1 MIEKM
6 KITAKTVEEAIKKAA
21 DIWKIDAVKN
31 GYTVIQ
37 EPSRG
42 IFGIG
47 SKDAIIEV
55 NKNVPDV
62 VLEDKK
68 EEIKKETPAPA
79 KKAEAPVKAKAPE
92 KKAPAA
98 APAPKAAVEEEETQI
113 IVEDL
118 STAIQEDTLAQAAE
132 AATGVSGD
140 SAEEIGLA
148 FLAPIL
154 KALGAGDAIVTVTEE
169 GSSIRFDVT
178 GENVGIL
185 IGRHGETLNA
195 IQFLMSLVI
204 NGKLTEHCGV
214 VFDVE
219 NYRERQAEKLRT
231 LAERMAEKC
240 QRTHRRV
247 ALNPMN
253 AAERRIVHITIEKIN
268 GVSSYSEGSE
278 PHRRVVIVED

>member
-21 DIWKIDAVKN
+21 DIWTIDAKKN

-62 VLEDKK
+62 AVETPEPVQAETAVK
-68 EEIKKETPAPA
+68 EEEPVQVVAPA
-79 KKAEAPVKAKAPE
+79 EP
-92 KKAPAA
+92 
-98 APAPKAAVEEEETQI
+98 EEEETEI

-118 STAIQEDTLAQAAE
+118 STAMKDESFMAE
-132 AATGVSGD
+132 AVAEAEAVSGD
-140 SAEEIGLA
+140 AVTAEEVGLA
-148 FLAPIL
+148 FLGPIF
-154 KALGAGDAIVTVTEE
+154 KALNVDDAVINVSEE
-169 GSSIRFDVT
+169 DNTIRFDVT
-178 GENVGIL
+178 GERVGIL

-204 NGKLTEHCGV
+204 NGKLENHRGV
-214 VFDVE
+214 IFDVE
-219 NYRERQAEKLRT
+219 NYRERQAEKLEN
-231 LAERMAEKC
+231 LAMRMAEKC
-240 QRTHRRV
+240 RRTHRRV
-247 ALNPMN
+247 TLSPMN
-253 AAERRIVHITIEKIN
+253 AAERRIIHITVEKVK
-268 GVSSYSEGSE
+268 GVTSYSEGNE

>member
-55 NKNVPDV
+55 NKNVPDI
-62 VLEDKK
+62 LFEEPKK
-68 EEIKKETPAPA
+68 EEQPAPVKEAVKEEPTKITPAPS
-79 KKAEAPVKAKAPE
+79 ESAPTPQ
-92 KKAPAA
+92 
-98 APAPKAAVEEEETQI
+98 EEETQI

-118 STAIQEDTLAQAAE
+118 SAASAQETTFAQAAAE
-132 AATGVSGD
+132 VQTLPEDA
-140 SAEEIGLA
+140 SAEEVGLA
-148 FLAPIL
+148 FLGPIF
-154 KALGAGDAIVTVTEE
+154 KALQVEDAIVNVSEDAGT
-169 GSSIRFDVT
+169 IRFDVT
-178 GENVGIL
+178 GEHVGIL

-204 NGKLTEHCGV
+204 NGKVENHRGV
-214 VFDVE
+214 IFDVE
-219 NYRERQAEKLRT
+219 NYRERQADKLEN
-231 LAERMAEKC
+231 LAQRMAEKC
-240 QRTHRRV
+240 RRTHRRV
-247 ALNPMN
+247 TLSPMN
-253 AAERRIVHITIEKIN
+253 AAERRIIHITVEKIK
-268 GVSSYSEGSE
+268 GVTSYSEGNE

>member
-55 NKNVPDV
+55 NKNVPDI
-62 VLEDKK
+62 LFEEPKK
-68 EEIKKETPAPA
+68 EEQPAPVKETVKEEPTKITPAPS
-79 KKAEAPVKAKAPE
+79 ESAPTPQ
-92 KKAPAA
+92 
-98 APAPKAAVEEEETQI
+98 EEETQI

-118 STAIQEDTLAQAAE
+118 SAAQAEDTFAQAAAE
-132 AATGVSGD
+132 VQTLPDDA
-140 SAEEIGLA
+140 SAEEVGLA
-148 FLAPIL
+148 FLGPIF
-154 KALGAGDAIVTVTEE
+154 KALQVEDAIVNVSEDAGT
-169 GSSIRFDVT
+169 IRFDVT
-178 GENVGIL
+178 GEHVGIL

-204 NGKLTEHCGV
+204 NGKVENHRGV
-214 VFDVE
+214 IFDVE
-219 NYRERQAEKLRT
+219 NYRERQADKLEN
-231 LAERMAEKC
+231 LAQRMAEKC
-240 QRTHRRV
+240 RRTHRRV
-247 ALNPMN
+247 TLSPMN
-253 AAERRIVHITIEKIN
+253 AAERRIIHITVEKIK
-268 GVSSYSEGSE
+268 GVTSYSEGNE

>member
-55 NKNVPDV
+55 NKNVPDI
-62 VLEDKK
+62 LFEEPKK
-68 EEIKKETPAPA
+68 EEQPAPVKEAVKEAPTKITPAPS
-79 KKAEAPVKAKAPE
+79 ESAPTPQ
-92 KKAPAA
+92 
-98 APAPKAAVEEEETQI
+98 EEETQI

-118 STAIQEDTLAQAAE
+118 SAASVQETTLAQAAAE
-132 AATGVSGD
+132 VQTLPEDA
-140 SAEEIGLA
+140 SAEEVGLA
-148 FLAPIL
+148 FLGPIF
-154 KALGAGDAIVTVTEE
+154 KALQVEDAIVNVSEDAGT
-169 GSSIRFDVT
+169 IRFDVT
-178 GENVGIL
+178 GEHVGIL

-204 NGKLTEHCGV
+204 NGKVENHRGV
-214 VFDVE
+214 IFDVE
-219 NYRERQAEKLRT
+219 NYRERQADKLEN
-231 LAERMAEKC
+231 LAQRMAEKC
-240 QRTHRRV
+240 RRTHRRV
-247 ALNPMN
+247 TLSPMN
-253 AAERRIVHITIEKIN
+253 AAERRIIHITVEKIK
-268 GVSSYSEGSE
+268 GVTSYSEGNE

>member
-55 NKNVPDV
+55 NKNVPDI
-62 VLEDKK
+62 LFEEPKK
-68 EEIKKETPAPA
+68 EEQPAPVKETVKEEPTKITPAPS
-79 KKAEAPVKAKAPE
+79 ESV
-92 KKAPAA
+92 
-98 APAPKAAVEEEETQI
+98 PAPQEEETQI

-118 STAIQEDTLAQAAE
+118 SAASVQETTLAQAAAE
-132 AATGVSGD
+132 VQTLPEDA
-140 SAEEIGLA
+140 SAEEVGLA
-148 FLAPIL
+148 FLGPIF
-154 KALGAGDAIVTVTEE
+154 KALQVEDAIVNVSEDAGT
-169 GSSIRFDVT
+169 IRFDVT
-178 GENVGIL
+178 GEHVGIL

-204 NGKLTEHCGV
+204 NGKVENHRGV
-214 VFDVE
+214 IFDVE
-219 NYRERQAEKLRT
+219 NYRERQADKLEN
-231 LAERMAEKC
+231 LAQRMAEKC
-240 QRTHRRV
+240 RRTHRRV
-247 ALNPMN
+247 TLSPMN
-253 AAERRIVHITIEKIN
+253 AAERRIIHITVEKIN
-268 GVSSYSEGSE
+268 GVTSYSEGNE

>member
-55 NKNVPDV
+55 NKNVPDI
-62 VLEDKK
+62 LFEEPKK
-68 EEIKKETPAPA
+68 EEQPAPVKETVKEEPTKITPAPS
-79 KKAEAPVKAKAPE
+79 ESAPTPQ
-92 KKAPAA
+92 
-98 APAPKAAVEEEETQI
+98 EEETQI

-118 STAIQEDTLAQAAE
+118 SAAQAEDTFAQAA
-132 AATGVSGD
+132 ADVQTLPDDA
-140 SAEEIGLA
+140 SAEEVGLA
-148 FLAPIL
+148 FLGPIF
-154 KALGAGDAIVTVTEE
+154 KALHVDDAVVSVTEDE
-169 GSSIRFDVT
+169 GTIRFDVT
-178 GENVGIL
+178 GEHVGIL

-204 NGKLTEHCGV
+204 NGKVENHRGV
-214 VFDVE
+214 IFDVE
-219 NYRERQAEKLRT
+219 NYRERQADKLEN
-231 LAERMAEKC
+231 LAQRMAEKC
-240 QRTHRRV
+240 RRTHRRV
-247 ALNPMN
+247 TLSPMN
-253 AAERRIVHITIEKIN
+253 AAERRIIHITVEKIN
-268 GVSSYSEGSE
+268 GVTSYSEGNE

>member
-55 NKNVPDV
+55 NKNVPDI
-62 VLEDKK
+62 LFEEPKK
-68 EEIKKETPAPA
+68 EEQPAPVKEAVKEEPTKITPAPS
-79 KKAEAPVKAKAPE
+79 ESVPTPQ
-92 KKAPAA
+92 
-98 APAPKAAVEEEETQI
+98 EEETQI

-118 STAIQEDTLAQAAE
+118 SAASVQETTLAQAAAE
-132 AATGVSGD
+132 VQTLPEDA
-140 SAEEIGLA
+140 SAEEVGLA
-148 FLAPIL
+148 FLGPIF
-154 KALGAGDAIVTVTEE
+154 KALQVEDAIVNVSEDAGT
-169 GSSIRFDVT
+169 IRFDVT
-178 GENVGIL
+178 GEHVGIL

-204 NGKLTEHCGV
+204 NGKVENHRGV
-214 VFDVE
+214 IFDV
-219 NYRERQAEKLRT
+219 RKLSRTPGRQARKPRPAHGRKMPPHPSPRHIEP
-231 LAERMAEKC
+231 
-240 QRTHRRV
+240 
-247 ALNPMN
+247 N
-253 AAERRIVHITIEKIN
+253 ERR
-268 GVSSYSEGSE
+268 
-278 PHRRVVIVED
+278 

>member
-55 NKNVPDV
+55 NKNVPDI
-62 VLEDKK
+62 LFEEPKK
-68 EEIKKETPAPA
+68 EEQPAPVKETVKEEPAKITPAPS
-79 KKAEAPVKAKAPE
+79 ESAPTPQ
-92 KKAPAA
+92 
-98 APAPKAAVEEEETQI
+98 EEETQI

-118 STAIQEDTLAQAAE
+118 SAASVQETTLAQAAAE
-132 AATGVSGD
+132 VQTLPEDA
-140 SAEEIGLA
+140 SAEEVGLA
-148 FLAPIL
+148 FLGPIF
-154 KALGAGDAIVTVTEE
+154 KALQVEDAIVNVSEDAGT
-169 GSSIRFDVT
+169 IRFDVT
-178 GENVGIL
+178 GEHVGIL

-204 NGKLTEHCGV
+204 NGKVENHRGAI
-214 VFDVE
+214 FDVE
-219 NYRERQAEKLRT
+219 NYRERQADKLEN
-231 LAERMAEKC
+231 LAQRMAEKC
-240 QRTHRRV
+240 RRTHRRV
-247 ALNPMN
+247 TLSPMN
-253 AAERRIVHITIEKIN
+253 AAERRIIHITVEKIK
-268 GVSSYSEGSE
+268 GVTSYSEGNE

>member
-21 DIWKIDAVKN
+21 DIWKIDAEKN

-62 VLEDKK
+62 EK
-68 EEIKKETPAPA
+68 EEAPKAVIEETAAKE
-79 KKAEAPVKAKAPE
+79 EAPEAPLAQAEEKAS
-92 KKAPAA
+92 A
-98 APAPKAAVEEEETQI
+98 APAEEETEI

-118 STAIQEDTLAQAAE
+118 SAVQKETISQATAQAESLPEDA
-132 AATGVSGD
+132 

-148 FLAPIL
+148 FLGPIF
-154 KALGAGDAIVTVTEE
+154 KALQVDDAIINVSEDAGT
-169 GSSIRFDVT
+169 IRFDVT
-178 GENVGIL
+178 GERVGIL

-204 NGKLTEHCGV
+204 NGKLDTHRGV
-214 VFDVE
+214 IFDVE
-219 NYRERQAEKLRT
+219 NYRERQADKLEN
-231 LAERMAEKC
+231 LATRMAEKC
-240 QRTHRRV
+240 RRTHRRV
-247 ALNPMN
+247 TLSPMN
-253 AAERRIVHITIEKIN
+253 AAERRIIHITVENIK
-268 GVSSYSEGSE
+268 GVTSYSEGNE
-278 PHRRVVIVED
+278 PHRRVVIVEE

>member
-55 NKNVPDV
+55 NKNVPDI
-62 VLEDKK
+62 LFEEPKK
-68 EEIKKETPAPA
+68 EEQP
-79 KKAEAPVKAKAPE
+79 APVKETVKEEPTKITSAPSE
-92 KKAPAA
+92 SAPT
-98 APAPKAAVEEEETQI
+98 PQEEETQI

-118 STAIQEDTLAQAAE
+118 SAATVQETTLAQAAAE
-132 AATGVSGD
+132 VQTLPEDA
-140 SAEEIGLA
+140 SAEEVGLA
-148 FLAPIL
+148 FLGPIF
-154 KALGAGDAIVTVTEE
+154 KALQVEDAIVNVSEDAGT
-169 GSSIRFDVT
+169 IRFDVT
-178 GENVGIL
+178 GEHVGIL

-204 NGKLTEHCGV
+204 NGKVENHRGV
-214 VFDVE
+214 IFDVE
-219 NYRERQAEKLRT
+219 NYRERQADKLEN
-231 LAERMAEKC
+231 LAQRMAEKC
-240 QRTHRRV
+240 RRTHRRV
-247 ALNPMN
+247 TLSPMN
-253 AAERRIVHITIEKIN
+253 AAERRIIHITVEKIK
-268 GVSSYSEGSE
+268 GVTSYSEGNE

>member
-55 NKNVPDV
+55 NKNVPDFMR
-62 VLEDKK
+62 E
-68 EEIKKETPAPA
+68 ETPAEPA
-79 KKAEAPVKAKAPE
+79 KEEAPHQEIIQEPAPVQPE
-92 KKAPAA
+92 PAA
-98 APAPKAAVEEEETQI
+98 ALEEEEATEI

-118 STAIQEDTLAQAAE
+118 HTMIQEETLAE
-132 AATGVSGD
+132 AASAAAGAQAQT
-140 SAEEIGLA
+140 AEEIGLA
-148 FLAPIL
+148 FLGPIF
-154 KALGAGDAIVTVTEE
+154 KALKVDDAIINVSEDAGT
-169 GSSIRFDVT
+169 IRFDVS
-178 GENVGIL
+178 GERVGIL

-204 NGKLTEHCGV
+204 NGKVETHRGV
-214 VFDVE
+214 IFDVE
-219 NYRERQAEKLRT
+219 NYRERQAEKLEN
-231 LAERMAEKC
+231 LATRMAEKC
-240 QRTHRRV
+240 RRTHRRV
-247 ALNPMN
+247 TLSPMN
-253 AAERRIVHITIEKIN
+253 AAERRIIHITVENIQ
-268 GVSSYSEGSE
+268 GVTSYSEGNE

>member
-55 NKNVPDV
+55 NKNVPDI
-62 VLEDKK
+62 LFEEPKK
-68 EEIKKETPAPA
+68 EEQPAPVKEAVKEEPTKITPAPS
-79 KKAEAPVKAKAPE
+79 ESVPTPQ
-92 KKAPAA
+92 
-98 APAPKAAVEEEETQI
+98 EEETQI

-118 STAIQEDTLAQAAE
+118 SAASVQETTLAQAAAE
-132 AATGVSGD
+132 VQTLPDDA
-140 SAEEIGLA
+140 SAEEVGLA
-148 FLAPIL
+148 FLGPIF
-154 KALGAGDAIVTVTEE
+154 KALQVEDAIVNVSEDAGT
-169 GSSIRFDVT
+169 IRFDVT
-178 GENVGIL
+178 GEHVGIL
-185 IGRHGETLNA
+185 IGRHGETFNA

-204 NGKLTEHCGV
+204 NGKVENHRGV
-214 VFDVE
+214 IFDVE
-219 NYRERQAEKLRT
+219 NYRERQADKLEN
-231 LAERMAEKC
+231 LAQRMAEKC
-240 QRTHRRV
+240 RRTHRRV
-247 ALNPMN
+247 TLSPMN
-253 AAERRIVHITIEKIN
+253 AAERRIIHITVEKIK
-268 GVSSYSEGSE
+268 GVTSYSEGNE

>member
-21 DIWKIDAVKN
+21 DIWKIDAEKN

-55 NKNVPDV
+55 NKTVPDV
-62 VLEDKK
+62 EAPESDKVEDIVK
-68 EEIKKETPAPA
+68 EE
-79 KKAEAPVKAKAPE
+79 PVQVITKSEPV
-92 KKAPAA
+92 
-98 APAPKAAVEEEETQI
+98 VEEETEI

-118 STAIQEDTLAQAAE
+118 STAMKDESFMAE
-132 AATGVSGD
+132 AVAEAEAVSGD
-140 SAEEIGLA
+140 AVSAEEVGLA
-148 FLAPIL
+148 FLGPIF
-154 KALGAGDAIVTVTEE
+154 KALKVEDAVINVSEE
-169 GSSIRFDVT
+169 DNTIRFDVT
-178 GENVGIL
+178 GERVGIL

-204 NGKLTEHCGV
+204 NGKLENHRGV
-214 VFDVE
+214 IFDVE
-219 NYRERQAEKLRT
+219 NYRERQAEKLEN
-231 LAERMAEKC
+231 LAMRMAEKC
-240 QRTHRRV
+240 RRTHRRV
-247 ALNPMN
+247 TLSPMN
-253 AAERRIVHITIEKIN
+253 AAERRIIHITVEKVK
-268 GVSSYSEGSE
+268 GVTSYSEGNE

>member
-55 NKNVPDV
+55 NKNVPDI
-62 VLEDKK
+62 LFEEPKK
-68 EEIKKETPAPA
+68 EEQPAPVKETVKEEPTKITPAPS
-79 KKAEAPVKAKAPE
+79 ESAPTPQ
-92 KKAPAA
+92 
-98 APAPKAAVEEEETQI
+98 EEETQI

-118 STAIQEDTLAQAAE
+118 SAAQAEDTFAQAAAE
-132 AATGVSGD
+132 VQTLPEDA
-140 SAEEIGLA
+140 SAEEVGLA
-148 FLAPIL
+148 FLGPIF
-154 KALGAGDAIVTVTEE
+154 KALQVEDAIVNVSEDAGT
-169 GSSIRFDVT
+169 IRFDVT
-178 GENVGIL
+178 GEHVGIL

-204 NGKLTEHCGV
+204 NGKVENHRGV
-214 VFDVE
+214 IFDVE
-219 NYRERQAEKLRT
+219 NYRERQADKLEN
-231 LAERMAEKC
+231 LAQRMAEKC
-240 QRTHRRV
+240 RRTHRRV
-247 ALNPMN
+247 TLSPMN
-253 AAERRIVHITIEKIN
+253 AAERRIIHITVEKIK
-268 GVSSYSEGSE
+268 GVTSYSEGNE

>member
-55 NKNVPDV
+55 NKNVPDI
-62 VLEDKK
+62 LFEEPKK
-68 EEIKKETPAPA
+68 EEQPAPVKETVKEEPTKITPAPS
-79 KKAEAPVKAKAPE
+79 ESVPTPQ
-92 KKAPAA
+92 
-98 APAPKAAVEEEETQI
+98 EEETQI

-118 STAIQEDTLAQAAE
+118 SAASVQETTLAQAAAE
-132 AATGVSGD
+132 VQTLPEDA
-140 SAEEIGLA
+140 SAEEVGLA
-148 FLAPIL
+148 FLGPIF
-154 KALGAGDAIVTVTEE
+154 KALQVEDAIVNVSEDAGT
-169 GSSIRFDVT
+169 IRFDVT
-178 GENVGIL
+178 GEHVGIL

-204 NGKLTEHCGV
+204 NGKVENHRGV
-214 VFDVE
+214 IFDVE
-219 NYRERQAEKLRT
+219 NYRERQADKLEN
-231 LAERMAEKC
+231 LAQRMAEKC
-240 QRTHRRV
+240 RRTHRRV
-247 ALNPMN
+247 TLSPSSLKTKRIIERYERKTRIAFFFARQVPF
-253 AAERRIVHITIEKIN
+253 AA
-268 GVSSYSEGSE
+268 S
-278 PHRRVVIVED
+278 

>member
-55 NKNVPDV
+55 NKNVPDI
-62 VLEDKK
+62 LFEEPKK
-68 EEIKKETPAPA
+68 EEQPAPVKETVKEEPKKITPAPS
-79 KKAEAPVKAKAPE
+79 ESAPTPQ
-92 KKAPAA
+92 
-98 APAPKAAVEEEETQI
+98 EEETQI

-118 STAIQEDTLAQAAE
+118 SAASVQETTLAQAAAE
-132 AATGVSGD
+132 VQTLPEDD
-140 SAEEIGLA
+140 SAEEVGLA
-148 FLAPIL
+148 FLGPIF
-154 KALGAGDAIVTVTEE
+154 KALQVEDAIVNVSEDAGT
-169 GSSIRFDVT
+169 IRFDVT
-178 GENVGIL
+178 GEHVGIL

-204 NGKLTEHCGV
+204 NGNVENHRGV
-214 VFDVE
+214 IFDVE
-219 NYRERQAEKLRT
+219 NYRERQADKLEN
-231 LAERMAEKC
+231 LAQRMAEKC
-240 QRTHRRV
+240 RRTHRRV
-247 ALNPMN
+247 TLSPMN
-253 AAERRIVHITIEKIN
+253 AAERRIIHITVEKIK
-268 GVSSYSEGSE
+268 GVTSYSEGNE

>member
-55 NKNVPDV
+55 NKNVPDI
-62 VLEDKK
+62 LFEEPKK
-68 EEIKKETPAPA
+68 EEQPAPVKETVKEEPTKITPAPS
-79 KKAEAPVKAKAPE
+79 ESAPTPQ
-92 KKAPAA
+92 
-98 APAPKAAVEEEETQI
+98 EEETQI

-118 STAIQEDTLAQAAE
+118 SAASVQETSLAQAAAE
-132 AATGVSGD
+132 VQTLPEDA
-140 SAEEIGLA
+140 SAEEVGLA
-148 FLAPIL
+148 FLGPIF
-154 KALGAGDAIVTVTEE
+154 KALQVEDAIVNVSEDAGT
-169 GSSIRFDVT
+169 IRFDVT
-178 GENVGIL
+178 GEHVGIL

-204 NGKLTEHCGV
+204 NGKVENHRGV
-214 VFDVE
+214 IFDVE
-219 NYRERQAEKLRT
+219 NYRERQADKLEN
-231 LAERMAEKC
+231 LAQRMAEKC
-240 QRTHRRV
+240 RRTHRRV
-247 ALNPMN
+247 TLSPMN
-253 AAERRIVHITIEKIN
+253 AAERRIIHITVEKIK
-268 GVSSYSEGSE
+268 GVTSYSEGNE

>member
-55 NKNVPDV
+55 NKNVPDI
-62 VLEDKK
+62 LFEEPKK
-68 EEIKKETPAPA
+68 EEQPAPVKETVKEEPTKITPAPS
-79 KKAEAPVKAKAPE
+79 ESAPTPQ
-92 KKAPAA
+92 
-98 APAPKAAVEEEETQI
+98 EEETQI

-118 STAIQEDTLAQAAE
+118 SAASVQETTLAQAAAE
-132 AATGVSGD
+132 VQTLPEDA
-140 SAEEIGLA
+140 SAEEVGLA
-148 FLAPIL
+148 FLGPIF
-154 KALGAGDAIVTVTEE
+154 KALQVEDSIVNVSEDAGT
-169 GSSIRFDVT
+169 IRFDVT
-178 GENVGIL
+178 GEHVGIL

-204 NGKLTEHCGV
+204 NGKVENHRGV
-214 VFDVE
+214 IFDVE
-219 NYRERQAEKLRT
+219 NYRERQADKLEN
-231 LAERMAEKC
+231 LAQRMAEKC
-240 QRTHRRV
+240 RRTHRRV
-247 ALNPMN
+247 TLSPMN
-253 AAERRIVHITIEKIN
+253 AAERRIIHITVEKIK
-268 GVSSYSEGSE
+268 GVTSYSEGNE

>member
-6 KITAKTVEEAIKKAA
+6 KLTAKTVEEAIKKAA
-21 DIWKIDAVKN
+21 DIWKIDAKKN

-62 VLEDKK
+62 AVETPEPVQAETAVK
-68 EEIKKETPAPA
+68 EEEPVQVVAPA
-79 KKAEAPVKAKAPE
+79 EP
-92 KKAPAA
+92 
-98 APAPKAAVEEEETQI
+98 EEEETEI

-118 STAIQEDTLAQAAE
+118 STAMKDESFMAE
-132 AATGVSGD
+132 AVAEAEAVSGD
-140 SAEEIGLA
+140 AVTAEEVGLA
-148 FLAPIL
+148 FLGPIF
-154 KALGAGDAIVTVTEE
+154 KALNVDDAVINVSEE
-169 GSSIRFDVT
+169 DNTIRFDVT
-178 GENVGIL
+178 GERVGIL

-204 NGKLTEHCGV
+204 NGKLENHRGV
-214 VFDVE
+214 IFDVE
-219 NYRERQAEKLRT
+219 NYRERQAEKLEN
-231 LAERMAEKC
+231 LAMRMAEKC
-240 QRTHRRV
+240 RRTHRRV
-247 ALNPMN
+247 TLSPMN
-253 AAERRIVHITIEKIN
+253 AAERRIIHITVEKVK
-268 GVSSYSEGSE
+268 GVTSYSEGNE

>member
-55 NKNVPDV
+55 NKNVPDI
-62 VLEDKK
+62 LFEEPKK
-68 EEIKKETPAPA
+68 EEQPAPVKKTVKEEPTKITPAPS
-79 KKAEAPVKAKAPE
+79 ESAPTPQ
-92 KKAPAA
+92 
-98 APAPKAAVEEEETQI
+98 EEETQI

-118 STAIQEDTLAQAAE
+118 SAASVQETTLAQAAAE
-132 AATGVSGD
+132 VQTLPEDA
-140 SAEEIGLA
+140 SAEEVGLA
-148 FLAPIL
+148 FLGPIF
-154 KALGAGDAIVTVTEE
+154 KALQVEDAIVNVSEDAGT
-169 GSSIRFDVT
+169 IRFDVT
-178 GENVGIL
+178 GEHVGIL

-204 NGKLTEHCGV
+204 NGKVENHCGV
-214 VFDVE
+214 IFDVE
-219 NYRERQAEKLRT
+219 NYRERQADKLEN
-231 LAERMAEKC
+231 LAQRMAEKC
-240 QRTHRRV
+240 RRTHRRV
-247 ALNPMN
+247 TLSPMN
-253 AAERRIVHITIEKIN
+253 AAERRIIHITVEKIK
-268 GVSSYSEGSE
+268 GVTSYSEGNE

>member
-55 NKNVPDV
+55 NKNVPDI
-62 VLEDKK
+62 LFEEPKK
-68 EEIKKETPAPA
+68 EEQPAPVKETVKEEPTKITPAPS
-79 KKAEAPVKAKAPE
+79 ESAPTPQ
-92 KKAPAA
+92 
-98 APAPKAAVEEEETQI
+98 EEETQI

-118 STAIQEDTLAQAAE
+118 SAASVQETTLAQAAAE
-132 AATGVSGD
+132 VQTLPDDA
-140 SAEEIGLA
+140 SAEEVGLA
-148 FLAPIL
+148 FLGPIF
-154 KALGAGDAIVTVTEE
+154 KALQVEDAIVNVSEDAGT
-169 GSSIRFDVT
+169 IRFDVT
-178 GENVGIL
+178 GEHVGIL

-204 NGKLTEHCGV
+204 NGKVENHRGV
-214 VFDVE
+214 IFDVE
-219 NYRERQAEKLRT
+219 NYRERQADKLEN
-231 LAERMAEKC
+231 LAQRMAEKC
-240 QRTHRRV
+240 RRTHRRV
-247 ALNPMN
+247 TLSPMN
-253 AAERRIVHITIEKIN
+253 AAERRIIHITVEKIK
-268 GVSSYSEGSE
+268 GVTSYSEGNE

>member
-55 NKNVPDV
+55 NKNVPDI
-62 VLEDKK
+62 LFEEPKK
-68 EEIKKETPAPA
+68 EEQPAPVKETVKEEPTKITPAPS
-79 KKAEAPVKAKAPE
+79 ESAPTPQ
-92 KKAPAA
+92 
-98 APAPKAAVEEEETQI
+98 EEETQI

-118 STAIQEDTLAQAAE
+118 SAAQAEDTFAQAA
-132 AATGVSGD
+132 ADVQTLPDDA
-140 SAEEIGLA
+140 SAEEVGLA
-148 FLAPIL
+148 FLGPIF
-154 KALGAGDAIVTVTEE
+154 KALQVEDAIVNVSEDAGT
-169 GSSIRFDVT
+169 IRFDVT
-178 GENVGIL
+178 GEHVGIL

-204 NGKLTEHCGV
+204 NGKVENHRGV
-214 VFDVE
+214 IFDVE
-219 NYRERQAEKLRT
+219 NYRERQADKLEN
-231 LAERMAEKC
+231 LAQRMAEKC
-240 QRTHRRV
+240 RRTHRRV
-247 ALNPMN
+247 TLSPMN
-253 AAERRIVHITIEKIN
+253 AAERRIIHITVEKIK
-268 GVSSYSEGSE
+268 GVTSYSEGNE

>member
-21 DIWKIDAVKN
+21 DIWKIDAKKN

-62 VLEDKK
+62 AVETPEPVQAETAVK
-68 EEIKKETPAPA
+68 EEEPVQVVAPA
-79 KKAEAPVKAKAPE
+79 EP
-92 KKAPAA
+92 
-98 APAPKAAVEEEETQI
+98 EEEETEI

-118 STAIQEDTLAQAAE
+118 STAMKDESFMAE
-132 AATGVSGD
+132 AVAEAEAVSGD
-140 SAEEIGLA
+140 AVTAEEVGLA
-148 FLAPIL
+148 FLGPIF
-154 KALGAGDAIVTVTEE
+154 KALNVDDAVINVSEE
-169 GSSIRFDVT
+169 DNTIRFDVT
-178 GENVGIL
+178 GERVGIL

-204 NGKLTEHCGV
+204 NGKLENHRGV
-214 VFDVE
+214 IFDVE
-219 NYRERQAEKLRT
+219 NYHERQAEKLEN
-231 LAERMAEKC
+231 LAMRMAEKC
-240 QRTHRRV
+240 RRTHRRV
-247 ALNPMN
+247 TLSPMN
-253 AAERRIVHITIEKIN
+253 AAERRIIHITVEKVK
-268 GVSSYSEGSE
+268 GVTSYSEGNE

>member
-55 NKNVPDV
+55 NKNVPDI
-62 VLEDKK
+62 LFEEPKK
-68 EEIKKETPAPA
+68 EEQPAPVKETVKEEPTKITPAPS
-79 KKAEAPVKAKAPE
+79 ESV
-92 KKAPAA
+92 
-98 APAPKAAVEEEETQI
+98 PAPQEEETQI

-118 STAIQEDTLAQAAE
+118 SAASVQETTFAQAAAE
-132 AATGVSGD
+132 VQTLPEDA
-140 SAEEIGLA
+140 SAEEVGLA
-148 FLAPIL
+148 FLGPIF
-154 KALGAGDAIVTVTEE
+154 KALQVEDAIVNVSEDAGT
-169 GSSIRFDVT
+169 IRFDVT
-178 GENVGIL
+178 GEHVGIL

-204 NGKLTEHCGV
+204 NGKVENHRGV
-214 VFDVE
+214 IFDVE
-219 NYRERQAEKLRT
+219 NYRERQADKLEN
-231 LAERMAEKC
+231 LAQRMAEKC
-240 QRTHRRV
+240 RRTHRRV
-247 ALNPMN
+247 TLSPMN
-253 AAERRIVHITIEKIN
+253 AAERRIIHITVEKIK
-268 GVSSYSEGSE
+268 GVTSYSEGNE

>member
-55 NKNVPDV
+55 NKNVPDI
-62 VLEDKK
+62 LFEEPKK
-68 EEIKKETPAPA
+68 EEQPALVKEAVKEEPTKITPAPS
-79 KKAEAPVKAKAPE
+79 ESAPTPQ
-92 KKAPAA
+92 
-98 APAPKAAVEEEETQI
+98 EEETQI

-118 STAIQEDTLAQAAE
+118 SAASVQETTFAQAAAE
-132 AATGVSGD
+132 VQTLPEDA
-140 SAEEIGLA
+140 SAEEVGLA
-148 FLAPIL
+148 FLGPIF
-154 KALGAGDAIVTVTEE
+154 KALQVEDAIVNVSEDAGT
-169 GSSIRFDVT
+169 IRFDVT
-178 GENVGIL
+178 GEHVGIL

-204 NGKLTEHCGV
+204 NGKVENHRGV
-214 VFDVE
+214 IFDVE
-219 NYRERQAEKLRT
+219 NYRERQADKLEN
-231 LAERMAEKC
+231 LAQRMAEKC
-240 QRTHRRV
+240 RRTHRRV
-247 ALNPMN
+247 TLSPMN
-253 AAERRIVHITIEKIN
+253 AAERRIIHITVEKIK
-268 GVSSYSEGSE
+268 GVTSYSEGNE

>member
-55 NKNVPDV
+55 NKNVPDI
-62 VLEDKK
+62 LFEEPKK
-68 EEIKKETPAPA
+68 EEQPAPVKETVKEEPTKITPAPS
-79 KKAEAPVKAKAPE
+79 ESAPTPQ
-92 KKAPAA
+92 
-98 APAPKAAVEEEETQI
+98 EEETQI

-118 STAIQEDTLAQAAE
+118 SAASVQETTLAQAAAE
-132 AATGVSGD
+132 VQTLPEDA
-140 SAEEIGLA
+140 SAEEVGLA
-148 FLAPIL
+148 FLGPIF
-154 KALGAGDAIVTVTEE
+154 KALQVEDAIVNVSEDAGT
-169 GSSIRFDVT
+169 IRFDVT
-178 GENVGIL
+178 GEHVGIL
-185 IGRHGETLNA
+185 ISRHGETLNA

-204 NGKLTEHCGV
+204 NGKVENHRGV
-214 VFDVE
+214 IFDVE
-219 NYRERQAEKLRT
+219 NYRERQADKLEN
-231 LAERMAEKC
+231 LAQRMAEKC
-240 QRTHRRV
+240 RRTHRRV
-247 ALNPMN
+247 TLSPMN
-253 AAERRIVHITIEKIN
+253 AAERRIIHITVEKIK
-268 GVSSYSEGSE
+268 GVTSYSEGNE

>member
-21 DIWKIDAVKN
+21 DIWKIDAKKN
-31 GYTVIQ
+31 GYKVIQ

-62 VLEDKK
+62 AVETPEPVQAETAVK
-68 EEIKKETPAPA
+68 EEEPVQVVAPA
-79 KKAEAPVKAKAPE
+79 EP
-92 KKAPAA
+92 
-98 APAPKAAVEEEETQI
+98 EEEETEI

-118 STAIQEDTLAQAAE
+118 STAMKDESFMAE
-132 AATGVSGD
+132 AVAEAEAVSGD
-140 SAEEIGLA
+140 AVTAEEVGLA
-148 FLAPIL
+148 FLGPIF
-154 KALGAGDAIVTVTEE
+154 KALNVDDAVINVSEE
-169 GSSIRFDVT
+169 DNTIRFDVT
-178 GENVGIL
+178 GERVGIL

-204 NGKLTEHCGV
+204 NGKLENHRGV
-214 VFDVE
+214 IFDVE
-219 NYRERQAEKLRT
+219 NYRERQAEKLEN
-231 LAERMAEKC
+231 LAMRMAEKC
-240 QRTHRRV
+240 RRTHRRV
-247 ALNPMN
+247 TLSPMN
-253 AAERRIVHITIEKIN
+253 AAERRIIHITVEKVK
-268 GVSSYSEGSE
+268 GVTSYSEGNE

>member
-55 NKNVPDV
+55 NKNVPDI
-62 VLEDKK
+62 LFEEPKK
-68 EEIKKETPAPA
+68 EEQPEPVKETVKEEPTKITPAPS
-79 KKAEAPVKAKAPE
+79 ESAPTPQ
-92 KKAPAA
+92 
-98 APAPKAAVEEEETQI
+98 EEETQI

-118 STAIQEDTLAQAAE
+118 SAASVQETTLAQAAAE
-132 AATGVSGD
+132 VQTLPEDA
-140 SAEEIGLA
+140 SAEEVGLA
-148 FLAPIL
+148 FLGPIF
-154 KALGAGDAIVTVTEE
+154 KALQVEDAIVNVSEDAGT
-169 GSSIRFDVT
+169 IRFDVT
-178 GENVGIL
+178 GEHVGIL

-204 NGKLTEHCGV
+204 NGKVENHRGV
-214 VFDVE
+214 IFDVE
-219 NYRERQAEKLRT
+219 NYRERQADKLEN
-231 LAERMAEKC
+231 LAQRMAEKC
-240 QRTHRRV
+240 RRTHRRV
-247 ALNPMN
+247 TLSPMN
-253 AAERRIVHITIEKIN
+253 AAERRIIHITVEKIK
-268 GVSSYSEGSE
+268 GVTSYSEGNE

>member
-55 NKNVPDV
+55 NKNVPDI
-62 VLEDKK
+62 LFEEPKK
-68 EEIKKETPAPA
+68 EEQPAPVKETVKEEPTKITPAPS
-79 KKAEAPVKAKAPE
+79 ESV
-92 KKAPAA
+92 
-98 APAPKAAVEEEETQI
+98 PAPQEEETQI

-118 STAIQEDTLAQAAE
+118 SAASVQETTLAQAAAE
-132 AATGVSGD
+132 VQTLPDDA
-140 SAEEIGLA
+140 SAEEVGLA
-148 FLAPIL
+148 FLGPIF
-154 KALGAGDAIVTVTEE
+154 KALHVDDAVVSVTEDE
-169 GSSIRFDVT
+169 GTIRFDVT
-178 GENVGIL
+178 GEHVGIL

-204 NGKLTEHCGV
+204 NGKVENHRGV
-214 VFDVE
+214 IFDVE
-219 NYRERQAEKLRT
+219 NYRERQADKLEN
-231 LAERMAEKC
+231 LAQRMAEKC
-240 QRTHRRV
+240 RRTHRRV
-247 ALNPMN
+247 TLSPMN
-253 AAERRIVHITIEKIN
+253 AAERRIIHITVEKIK
-268 GVSSYSEGSE
+268 GVTSYSEGNE